1 MDERV
6 SWVLELG
13 DRQLSIRVAR
23 LWATRGWAPYLTYLT
38 ASLTHGRVPHRVN
51 DG

>member
-13 DRQLSIRVAR
+13 DRQLSIGVAR
-23 LWATRGWAPYLTYLT
+23 LWATRGWAPYLT
-38 ASLTHGRVPHRVN
+38 ASLTHGRVSHRVN